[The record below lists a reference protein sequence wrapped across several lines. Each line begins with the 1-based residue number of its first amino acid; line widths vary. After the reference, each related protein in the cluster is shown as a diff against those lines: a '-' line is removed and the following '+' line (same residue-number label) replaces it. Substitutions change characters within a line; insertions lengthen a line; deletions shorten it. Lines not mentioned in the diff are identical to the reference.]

1 MEMYGNY
8 YWETEFITAENM
20 AVYTFSDRVKV
31 ISNFKTGMVKVIKD
45 GIVIRE
51 LEGREISD
59 FEKLLLEVGQ
69 DAKTLK
75 SFEYDTGIVSH

>member
-1 MEMYGNY
+1 MGMYGNY

-31 ISNFKTGMVKVIKD
+31 TSCLKTGMVKVIKD

>member
-1 MEMYGNY
+1 MGMCGNY

-20 AVYTFSDRVKV
+20 AVYTFSGRVKV
-31 ISNFKTGMVKVIKD
+31 TSCLKTGMVKVIKD
-45 GIVIRE
+45 GVVIRE

-69 DAKTLK
+69 DAKILK
-75 SFEYDTGIVSH
+75 SFGDDN